1 MFQMKFVKDV
11 MKFVSVCDI
20 FKKKIM
26 HETQNGQE
34 KRDGKAGNAL
44 KKAVFCKKTRREQKC
59 GRKMSIIHFTF
70 SKEFEYCIFHWE
82 ESSMKKFLAMAL
94 VLALCLTSVAA
105 MAEVN
110 ISIAHI
116 GPTTGPA
123 ALYGLATLHGAE
135 IAVEEINA
143 AGEFKINLINED
155 DEHNVE
161 KAVNAY
167 NAAMDAGAQVI
178 LGNTTS
184 RPCEAVSAVAVEE
197 RVFMVTPSASS
208 EAVIQGLEAGT
219 YKDNMFQICFTD
231 PNQGLASAEY
241 IVEHELGKK
250 AFVIYNNADV
260 YSIGIRDTFV
270 AKAAELGLE
279 VVGEEVF
286 NDETTDFTVQVAA
299 AQNAGADIVFLPIYY
314 TPASL
319 ILQVAAA
326 REYKP
331 IFFGVDGMD
340 GILSIEGFDT
350 SLAEGV
356 MLLTP
361 FVATSEDEKVKSF
374 VEKYQAAYGETPI
387 QFAADAYDGIYTIV
401 AACKAAGVTDGMS
414 AEEVCEALIPVMPTL
429 TVDGITGTMTW
440 DATGAVSKT
449 PMAAVIENGV
459 YVIDAE

>member
-1 MFQMKFVKDV
+1 
-11 MKFVSVCDI
+11 
-20 FKKKIM
+20 
-26 HETQNGQE
+26 
-34 KRDGKAGNAL
+34 
-44 KKAVFCKKTRREQKC
+44 
-59 GRKMSIIHFTF
+59 
-70 SKEFEYCIFHWE
+70 
-82 ESSMKKFLAMAL
+82 MKKFLAMAL
-94 VLALCLTSVAA
+94 ALALCLTSVAA

-184 RPCEAVSAVAVEE
+184 KPCEAVSAVAVEE

-208 EAVIQGLEAGT
+208 EAVIQGLEEGT

-241 IVEHELGKK
+241 IVEHKLGQK

-270 AKAAELGLE
+270 AKAAE
-279 VVGEEVF
+279 
-286 NDETTDFTVQVAA
+286 
-299 AQNAGADIVFLPIYY
+299 
-314 TPASL
+314 
-319 ILQVAAA
+319 
-326 REYKP
+326 
-331 IFFGVDGMD
+331 
-340 GILSIEGFDT
+340 
-350 SLAEGV
+350 
-356 MLLTP
+356 
-361 FVATSEDEKVKSF
+361 
-374 VEKYQAAYGETPI
+374 
-387 QFAADAYDGIYTIV
+387 
-401 AACKAAGVTDGMS
+401 
-414 AEEVCEALIPVMPTL
+414 
-429 TVDGITGTMTW
+429 
-440 DATGAVSKT
+440 
-449 PMAAVIENGV
+449 
-459 YVIDAE
+459 